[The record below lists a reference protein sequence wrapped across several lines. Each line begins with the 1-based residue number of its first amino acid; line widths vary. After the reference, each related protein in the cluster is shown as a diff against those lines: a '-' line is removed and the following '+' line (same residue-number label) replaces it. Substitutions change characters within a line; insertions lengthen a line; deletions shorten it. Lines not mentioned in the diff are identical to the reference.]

1 MMGESKVFG
10 LSKDVLLKRDILL
23 YLDQQTR
30 PISSQKITEDLNKV
44 TIQTLLKILKELA
57 EQVDSCYDY
66 EELRLEINRHYGVYL
81 VRNGVN
87 FNRIF
92 EKMLSETI
100 IYHIFQQL
108 ILYRIFSAEKF
119 CQEHNISL
127 STLRRN
133 ITKMN
138 QFFDTYQVFLK
149 IGKNVSITG
158 KESQIR
164 FLFFSFL
171 YITHRRISHISWI
184 NSGRYLALAKRVV
197 LACHS
202 EEPINTEVIALWL
215 FINLQAIKKNHPLEN
230 ELAIENFDLVLPAS
244 VLSPKD
250 WNYVLTVLFMLS
262 IVAIEPRWD
271 FESLY
276 ETYEAETTRF
286 SIHLFEKHFR
296 LLTVPEKQRMAKR
309 MYRHYIAKHLLIE
322 PLFFDSIDQQPIY
335 TQHPLLNKKFKQ
347 LWQEWATNVP
357 EFSSEA
363 FKRHC
368 FHMCYQHADADNLF
382 PTIHLTIQSSLPKET
397 VKQIQLQIRNH

>member
-1 MMGESKVFG
+1 
-10 LSKDVLLKRDILL
+10 
-23 YLDQQTR
+23 
-30 PISSQKITEDLNKV
+30 
-44 TIQTLLKILKELA
+44 
-57 EQVDSCYDY
+57 
-66 EELRLEINRHYGVYL
+66 
-81 VRNGVN
+81 
-87 FNRIF
+87 
-92 EKMLSETI
+92 
-100 IYHIFQQL
+100 
-108 ILYRIFSAEKF
+108 
-119 CQEHNISL
+119 
-127 STLRRN
+127 
-133 ITKMN
+133 MN

-184 NSGRYLALAKRVV
+184 NSGEYLALAKRVV

-244 VLSPKD
+244 ALSPKD

-271 FESLY
+271 FERLY
-276 ETYEAETTRF
+276 ETYEAETIRF

-309 MYRHYIAKHLLIE
+309 MYRHYIAKHFLIE
-322 PLFFDSIDQQPIY
+322 PLFFASIDQQPIY
-335 TQHPLLNKKFKQ
+335 TQHPLLNKKFK
-347 LWQEWATNVP
+347 
-357 EFSSEA
+357 
-363 FKRHC
+363 
-368 FHMCYQHADADNLF
+368 
-382 PTIHLTIQSSLPKET
+382 
-397 VKQIQLQIRNH
+397 